1 MADVASASVGFWV
14 GTGSRDEKPSFR
26 GASHFLEHLLFKGT
40 PTRSARTIAES
51 IDAVGGDMNAFTT
64 KEYTAFYVRLL
75 SRDLDL
81 GLDVLSDIMW
91 TPALA
96 TADLE
101 AERLVILDEIL
112 MHDDEPADVAADL
125 FASALYDG
133 HPLGWE
139 VLGSAESITAM
150 GADDVRSFFEEH
162 YRPENMVVAVAGD
175 VDVDAVAG
183 GIEKRFA
190 GRSGGS
196 APVRVAPEHPGAP
209 LVSQARQTG
218 QVHLVVGARG
228 PGRHD
233 EARWALAVLNHAL
246 GGGMSS
252 RLFQEI
258 RERRGLAYAI
268 WSERVGF
275 EDTGYLAVAAGTAP
289 GHARTVLDLVEEEL
303 DRISAEGISE
313 HEAEV
318 ARGHLQA
325 ETLLSL
331 EDSGARMS
339 RIGSSL
345 LLHGEVLTVDEILQR
360 VDAVDTG
367 RVAEVAARV
376 LGSPRTLAAVG
387 AIEGRDDLETF
398 VRVGQPAGRGQ

>member
-1 MADVASASVGFWV
+1 MG
-14 GTGSRDEKPSFR
+14 RCR
-26 GASHFLEHLLFKGT
+26 
-40 PTRSARTIAES
+40 TR
-51 IDAVGGDMNAFTT
+51 
-64 KEYTAFYVRLL
+64 
-75 SRDLDL
+75 
-81 GLDVLSDIMW
+81 
-91 TPALA
+91 
-96 TADLE
+96 
-101 AERLVILDEIL
+101 
-112 MHDDEPADVAADL
+112 
-125 FASALYDG
+125 
-133 HPLGWE
+133 
-139 VLGSAESITAM
+139 
-150 GADDVRSFFEEH
+150 
-162 YRPENMVVAVAGD
+162 
-175 VDVDAVAG
+175 
-183 GIEKRFA
+183 
-190 GRSGGS
+190 RSGQWTEQRWPG
-196 APVRVAPEHPGAP
+196 VAPEHPGAP

-318 ARGHLQA
+318 AKGHLQA